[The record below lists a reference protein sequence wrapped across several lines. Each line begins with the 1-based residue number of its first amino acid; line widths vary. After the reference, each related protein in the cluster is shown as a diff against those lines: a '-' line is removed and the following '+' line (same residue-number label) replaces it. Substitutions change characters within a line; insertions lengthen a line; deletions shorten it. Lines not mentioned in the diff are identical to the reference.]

1 MKAIAYTFDLISL
14 CKVQTQPKGESMPNR
29 VKVGVVGTS
38 WWVDGMY
45 LPVLTADEG
54 AELVA
59 ICGRNR
65 TRANELATKYQ
76 IPQAFTDYQEMI
88 ERGGLEAL
96 VVATPDELHYPITMA
111 ALHVGL
117 HVLCEKPMAING
129 EQAKEMLELAEQ
141 AGVKH
146 MIMFGWRWMPHYQ
159 YLHQLLAEGFVGR
172 CYHVHLQ
179 FLGNRGRSKEYTW
192 RFDPQH
198 SLGVLGDLGS
208 HMIDLGQW
216 LLGDITSV
224 CAHLASYVERPG
236 PDGQPFLGANE
247 SALLVVEYA
256 NGAQGMIHA
265 STVAH
270 TADRLRE
277 QYISIHGENGT
288 LEAEV
293 LFRGAEAGATVRGAR
308 QEETSFQVLPTP
320 QSYAKGLAP
329 NQFTEVLTKH
339 PVGARLFIDAIQQN
353 YVPSPNFQDGY
364 QVQRVIDA
372 ALESQATRGWV
383 DVK

>member
-1 MKAIAYTFDLISL
+1 MR
-14 CKVQTQPKGESMPNR
+14 NR
-29 VKVGVVGTS
+29 VKIGVVGTS
-38 WWVDGMY
+38 WWVDGWY
-45 LPVLTADEG
+45 LPMLAADEG

-65 TRANELATKYQ
+65 MRADELAAKYL
-76 IPQAFTDYQEMI
+76 IPQVFTDYQALI
-88 ERGGLEAL
+88 EQGDLDAL

-111 ALHVGL
+111 ALQAGL
-117 HVLCEKPMAING
+117 HVLCEKPLAING
-129 EQAKEMLELAEQ
+129 EQAQAMLALAEQ
-141 AGVKH
+141 VGVKH

-172 CYHVHLQ
+172 YYHIHLR
-179 FLGNRGRSKEYTW
+179 FLGSRGRSKEYTW

-216 LLGDITSV
+216 LVGDITRV
-224 CAHLASYVERPG
+224 CVHLATYVERPG
-236 PDGQPFLGANE
+236 GDGQPILGANE
-247 SALLVVEYA
+247 SALLAVEYA

-277 QYISIHGENGT
+277 QYVTVHGEHGT
-288 LEAEV
+288 LEAE
-293 LFRGAEAGATVRGAR
+293 LRLRGAEAGTTVRGAR
-308 QEETSFQVLPTP
+308 QEDNSFQVLPTP
-320 QSYAKGLAP
+320 PSYLKGLDP
-329 NQFTEVLTKH
+329 DDPDQFTQVFTKH
-339 PVGARLFIDAIQQN
+339 LVGSRLFVDAIRQN
-353 YVPSPNFQDGY
+353 YLPSPNFRDGSRVQ
-364 QVQRVIDA
+364 QVMDA
-372 ALESQATRGWV
+372 ALESQATRAWV